1 MIVKKLKKNLFEY
14 VFKIICLL
22 SIIIPLLI
30 LLFLITDTF
39 IMAKNKL
46 NLSFLT
52 SFPSRNFD
60 KAGILPSLL
69 GTIYLMFLTTI
80 ISIPLGV
87 CSAIYLEEY
96 CKNNLFKKII
106 EINIGNLA
114 GLPSVIFGLL
124 GLEIFV
130 RFFNLGPS
138 LIAAALTLSLLI
150 LPVIIIASRESLKM
164 VPLNLKEAAISLGAS
179 KLSIIWHII
188 LPLSISQMITGIIL
202 ALSRAI
208 GESAPLIILGA
219 AAYIAFIPSNIMSE
233 FSSLPLQIFQWV
245 QKPQTVFLQNAS
257 AAIIVLL
264 IILFFM
270 NALATLFR
278 FKNEKKY

>member
-1 MIVKKLKKNLFEY
+1 MIIKNIKKNLLEY
-14 VFKIICLL
+14 IFKIICLL
-22 SIIIPLLI
+22 AIILPLLI
-30 LLFLITDTF
+30 LFFLIADTF
-39 IMAKNKL
+39 LVAKNKL

-52 SFPSRNFD
+52 SFPSKNFD
-60 KAGILPSLL
+60 KAGVLPSLL
-69 GTIYLMFLTTI
+69 GTIYLMLLTMI
-80 ISIPLGV
+80 ISIPLGI

-96 CKNNLFKKII
+96 SKNNFFKKII

-150 LPVIIIASRESLKM
+150 LPIIIIACRESLKM
-164 VPLNLKEAAISLGAS
+164 VPLNLKEAAIALGAS
-179 KLSIIWHII
+179 QLRVIWHIT
-188 LPLSISQMITGIIL
+188 LPLSVSQMITGIIL

-245 QKPQTVFLQNAS
+245 QKPQSGFLQNAS

-270 NALATLFR
+270 NAVATFFR
-278 FKNEKKY
+278 YKSEKKY